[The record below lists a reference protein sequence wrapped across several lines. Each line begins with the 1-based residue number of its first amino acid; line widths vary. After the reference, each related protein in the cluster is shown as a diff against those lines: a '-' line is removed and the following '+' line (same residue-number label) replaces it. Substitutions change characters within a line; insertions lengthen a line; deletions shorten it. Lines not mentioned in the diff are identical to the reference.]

1 MADPWKKHLD
11 DIIPYKPGK
20 PVEEVKRELGLERVI
35 KLASNESPLGPS
47 PAAVK
52 AISSAASNVN
62 RYPDGGCYYLRKALS
77 EKLSVDGDNI
87 VFGNGSDEIILLAL
101 HSFVDPGDEVVVAD
115 PTFMIYH
122 IASMVKNAR
131 LRTVPL
137 KNYRYD
143 LKGMFDAVSPRTKVI
158 FIANPDNPTGTYSN
172 DKELRDFVE
181 AVPGNVLVFIDE
193 AYYEYASGGDY
204 PETIDLIKREDK
216 NVLVA
221 RTFSKAYALAG
232 LRVGYGL
239 GRKNL
244 IGALNKVR
252 EPFNVNSLAQSAA
265 VAALGDQQYMRSSV
279 ELVKTEKERVY
290 SRLKDLGL
298 GYIPSLTNFVL
309 INVKRDSSVLFDK
322 LLKKGIIVRDM
333 SAWKMEGFIRV
344 NMGLPEE
351 NDAFLRSFEQV
362 LKDLPE
368 LAG

>member
-35 KLASNESPLGPS
+35 KLASNENPLGPS
-47 PAAVK
+47 PGAVK
-52 AISSAASNVN
+52 AIRSAAGGVN

-77 EKLSVDGDNI
+77 QKLSVDGDNM

-101 HSFVDPGDEVVVAD
+101 HAFVDPGDEVVVAD

-137 KNYRYD
+137 KNYKYD
-143 LKGMFDAVSPRTKVI
+143 LKGMFKEVTPRTKVI
-158 FIANPDNPTGTYSN
+158 FIANPDNPTGSYSS

-181 AVPGNVLVFIDE
+181 AVPGSVLIFIDE

-204 PETIDLIKREDK
+204 PETIDMIKRRDK
-216 NVLVA
+216 NILIA

-239 GRKNL
+239 GRKEL

-252 EPFNVNSLAQSAA
+252 EPFNVNSLAQTAA
-265 VAALGDQQYMRSSV
+265 VAVLEDEEYMRSSV
-279 ELVKTEKERVY
+279 ALVKTEKDRVY
-290 SRLKDLGL
+290 SRLDDLGVA
-298 GYIPSLTNFVL
+298 YIPSLTNFVL
-309 INVKRDSSVLFDK
+309 INVKSDSSVFFDR
-322 LLKKGIIVRDM
+322 LLRKGIIVRDM
-333 SAWKMEGFIRV
+333 SAWKMDGFIRV

-351 NDAFLRSFEQV
+351 NDEFLLAFEQV
-362 LKDLPE
+362 IKDLPE
-368 LAG
+368 LTG